1 MLDADTETP
10 TPHPG
15 DVYVFPIERIG
26 RYGACHVVAVDEENQ
41 LATVAVLAWTGTQVP
56 SISELVGT
64 PRMIKDFYFWTPR
77 EVISN
82 VPIAVPASFIR
93 IGGLP
98 VTGGTESQS
107 YGSWDVG
114 RDVVGQHRWD
124 AKPQALTARFT
135 AALTSAETIRTPG
148 LVYGRGGE
156 PYEAKVAS
164 ARSFSDDAGYRI
176 LDDFRME
183 ALRSWPLLHQLTL
196 HTWRDDLVPFLES
209 SELVHDLTLDGHD
222 QRELDLSRT
231 HLGQLSVDV
240 TGLARLVLPGTLET
254 LILRGHV
261 PGAQP
266 SLAVVA
272 EDGGRWITVR
282 LTTTVLPVRGLE
294 RARGLSVHRIGAI
307 DLEDV
312 AEYFPEVT
320 WLHLVGAPGTLDRL
334 QALTKL
340 ARLETLWLC
349 DLFGYPVEDVPSP
362 HDLPALVSLDLE
374 SIPADV
380 AAHVRGAYK
389 KTPRVVLTVR
399 KPRKPEWL
407 AENIDNPLRHWDG
420 QEGIPAATAKKAR
433 TAFIVALRQVRGA
446 DAAAPEFTAR
456 VTVAVEE
463 FVTVIATL
471 NRTRHFLYTLER
483 DDVIDAVDVL
493 TAGLSA
499 KARRALEPFVEEAL
513 DD

>member
-1 MLDADTETP
+1 MLDADTVTRIS
-10 TPHPG
+10 HPG
-15 DVYVFPIERIG
+15 DVFVFPVERIG

-56 SISELVGT
+56 RVSEVAGA

-77 EVISN
+77 EVLSN
-82 VPIAVPASFIR
+82 VPLAVPEPLIH
-93 IGGLP
+93 IGSLP
-98 VTGGTESQS
+98 VTGETKSQS

-124 AKPQALTARFT
+124 AKPHAVTAAFT
-135 AALTSAETIRTPG
+135 AALTRDETIRTLG

-156 PYEAKVAS
+156 QYEAKVAS

-176 LDDFRME
+176 LEDFRLE

-196 HTWRDDLVPFLES
+196 HSWRDDLVPFLES

-240 TGLARLVLPGTLET
+240 TGLERLVVPSTLET
-254 LILRGHV
+254 LILRAHV

-282 LTTTVLPVRGLE
+282 LTKTVLPVRGLE
-294 RARGLSVHRIGAI
+294 RARGLSVHRIGAL

-312 AEYFPEVT
+312 VEYFPEVT
-320 WLHLVGAPGTLDRL
+320 WLHLFGCPGTLDHL
-334 QALTKL
+334 PALTKL

-362 HDLPALVSLDLE
+362 HELPALVSLDLD

-380 AAHVRGAYK
+380 AAYVRGAYK

-407 AENIDNPLRHWDG
+407 AENIDYPLRHWDG
-420 QEGIPAATAKKAR
+420 QEEIPAIVAKKAR
-433 TAFIVALRQVRGA
+433 TAFVVALRQVRDT
-446 DAAAPEFTAR
+446 DAAAPEFTTC
-456 VTVAVEE
+456 VTAAVEE
-463 FVTVIATL
+463 FVGVVAML
-471 NRTRHFLYTLER
+471 NRKHHFLYTLER
-483 DDVIDAVDVL
+483 DDVIDAVNVL
-493 TAGLSA
+493 TAGLPA
-499 KARRALEPFVEEAL
+499 QARRALEPFVEEAL